1 MGRDIRVESKHL
13 VYHGSKSSDLI
24 MAFDLFFLQF
34 PRRGIGD
41 GIFYSI
47 NLSKKE
53 MKQVIDFVAE
63 NIVSNSKLYKNASM
77 LLEQLTNIYI
87 RMMPNDSVEVTVW

>member
-13 VYHGSKSSDLI
+13 VYRGSKSSDL
-24 MAFDLFFLQF
+24 MLAFDLFFSRF
-34 PRRGIGD
+34 PRRGTGD
-41 GIFYSI
+41 GVFYSV

-53 MKQVIDFVAE
+53 MEQVIDFVHK
-63 NIVSNSKLYKNASM
+63 NIVSNSKLYKDAI

-87 RMMPNDSVEVTVW
+87 RMMPNDFVEVTVF